1 MGDSSSNALT
11 SLRYKLFGF
20 GASFGISLAII
31 RIAVHALKRY
41 YLPSA
46 VDGKRD
52 KQKQYFTF
60 LLRILLGNL
69 LSINENDGRNQH
81 GMLFESEF
89 YMIALL
95 KRIAGIEDDSEKREN
110 CDEYL
115 ENRDVI
121 HSGSCHCGSVHFELR
136 AKAYFDALDSPG
148 KIRYPHV
155 AVESSAFRLIQG
167 TRYLKMYYV
176 KLSQVNAVEE
186 EEDVTA
192 AHAFC
197 KRCGVPI
204 LRAPDSTKDCVEVN
218 VNCINNMPV
227 DSRSVCFRQDV
238 SPNSLGAGIA
248 IKDQWK
254 NDKLQP
260 DNDCGYS
267 DSHDLAAAM
276 AGSVLLGSQPS
287 IPSTPSTQ
295 AINGSWMGRTLELDS
310 TTSSGEASSVSSF
323 VENSF
328 GLTSSVGITAPKT
341 HVTPESKEQFHTYMK
356 RYLGGTGDRASEQLC
371 AYMNGNG
378 VGKTPTVPSLANGT
392 RGVEFN

>member
-1 MGDSSSNALT
+1 MGDSSSNVLT
-11 SLRYKLFGF
+11 SLGYKLFGF
-20 GASFGISLAII
+20 GASFGVSLAII
-31 RIAVHALKRY
+31 RVAVHALKRY
-41 YLPSA
+41 YLPSV

-52 KQKQYFTF
+52 RQKQYFSF

-69 LSINENDGRNQH
+69 LYNSDSDGRNH
-81 GMLFESEF
+81 NAKLFESEF
-89 YMIALL
+89 YIIALF
-95 KRIAGIEDDSEKREN
+95 KRLAGIEEDDPGKREN
-110 CDEYL
+110 GDEYL

-121 HSGSCHCGSVHFELR
+121 HPGSCHCGSVHFELR
-136 AKAYFDALDSPG
+136 AKPYFDALDCQG

-155 AVESSAFRLIQG
+155 SVESSAFRLTKG

-176 KLSQVNAVEE
+176 KLSQINAFGE

-204 LRAPDSTKDCVEVN
+204 LRAPDSSKDCIEVN
-218 VNCINNMPV
+218 VNCINNTPV
-227 DSRSVCFRQDV
+227 DSKSACFRNEIN
-238 SPNSLGAGIA
+238 PNSLGAGVA

-254 NDKLQP
+254 NDKVQA
-260 DNDCGYS
+260 DHEAAYS

-295 AINGSWMGRTLELDS
+295 TINGPWMGRTLELDS

-323 VENSF
+323 VENSVSF
-328 GLTSSVGITAPKT
+328 TSNVGITATKT
-341 HVTPESKEQFHTYMK
+341 YVTPESKKQFQTYLKRHLGCAGGNINEQFGVHK
-356 RYLGGTGDRASEQLC
+356 
-371 AYMNGNG
+371 NGNG
-378 VGKTPTVPSLANGT
+378 TGRTPLVPSLANGT
-392 RGVEFN
+392 RE